1 MLSRNNHVQE
11 YSNHVARD
19 TFQNLALDAQWKS
32 GPKDNSSRVAF
43 RTQANTQSYSGLP
56 QERFTTILND
66 F

>member
-32 GPKDNSSRVAF
+32 GPKDNSS
-43 RTQANTQSYSGLP
+43 TGLP
-56 QERFTTILND
+56 QERFTTILKRFIILTKAFILD
-66 F
+66 V